1 MNIHKPKL
9 KILSIDHEFQ
19 NDHEDSANQ
28 CHNLWIKV
36 SVINN
41 KFLEYILLKPKF
53 NGGDFS
59 VKLKEREKNIK
70 LKMYPYNSQFEKMIY
85 TTRTFN
91 ELLEGTVIT
100 FKSVYHTKLFLEQT
114 ETVLTKYL
122 TRSYVQ
128 FQKNKIPN
136 TTIGEQDKLGLI
148 DDIVEQSLLHRIR

>member
-9 KILSIDHEFQ
+9 KILSIEHEFQ
-19 NDHEDSANQ
+19 NDYEDSANQ
-28 CHNLWIKV
+28 SNNLWIKV

-41 KFLEYILLKPKF
+41 NFLEYILLKPKF

-59 VKLKEREKNIK
+59 IKLKEREKNIK
-70 LKMYPYNSQFEKMIY
+70 LKMYPYNSQFEKLIY

-100 FKSVYHTKLFLEQT
+100 FKSMHNARIFLEQA
-114 ETVLTKYL
+114 EIILTKFL

-128 FQKNKIPN
+128 FQKSKVFW
-136 TTIGEQDKLGLI
+136 EKDKHGVI
-148 DDIVEQSLLHRIR
+148 DDFVEQNLLHRIR